1 MLERGG
7 IVLKD
12 VWNFIKRLSKHKAAI
27 IGMVVI
33 IGVIVMAI
41 AAPLLAPY
49 DPYSSSLQMR
59 LSAPSSNHI
68 FGTDSLGRD
77 ILSRC
82 IYGSRVSL
90 QVAVIAV
97 FFGLFFG
104 GLLGLLAGYF
114 SGIWDTIIMRF
125 MDALLA
131 LPAILIALVMI
142 AALGPGL
149 TNVMIA
155 IGVSSIPF
163 YARLTRGQ
171 VLSVISNDYV
181 VSARAL
187 GGSDLWIMVRHI
199 VPNILAPLII
209 FSTLRMASAI
219 IIESTLSFLGLG
231 IQPPVASWGV
241 MVSDG
246 RNYIMALPW
255 MSLIPGLFI
264 MITTLGFNLL
274 GDGLRDT
281 LDPRL
286 RGEIAKR

>member
-1 MLERGG
+1 M
-7 IVLKD
+7 KD
-12 VWNFIKRLSKHKAAI
+12 VWNFLKRLAKHKAAFL
-27 IGMVVI
+27 GMVII
-33 IGVIVMAI
+33 IGVITMAV

-49 DPYSSSLQMR
+49 DPYSSSLRMR
-59 LSAPSSNHI
+59 LQPPGSDHHL

-82 IYGSRVSL
+82 IYGSRISL

-97 FFGLFFG
+97 FYGLFFG
-104 GLLGLLAGYF
+104 GLLGLVAGYF
-114 SGIWDTIIMRF
+114 GGKLDTVIMRF

-149 TNVMIA
+149 TNAMIA

-181 VSARAL
+181 VSARSL
-187 GGSDLWIMVRHI
+187 GGSDLWIMARHI
-199 VPNILAPLII
+199 IPNILAPLII
-209 FSTLRMASAI
+209 FSTLRMATAI

-231 IQPPVASWGV
+231 IQPPLASWGV

-255 MSLIPGLFI
+255 MSLIPGFFI
-264 MITTLGFNLL
+264 MITALGFNLL

-286 RGEIAKR
+286 RGELVKR